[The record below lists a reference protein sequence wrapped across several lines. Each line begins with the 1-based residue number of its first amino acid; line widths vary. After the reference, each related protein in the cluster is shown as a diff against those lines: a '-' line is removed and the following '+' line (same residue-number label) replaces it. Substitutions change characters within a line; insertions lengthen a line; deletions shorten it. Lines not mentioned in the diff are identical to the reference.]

1 MKLLVSEKEEAV
13 KLRRR
18 GFSYKEILGRI
29 PVAKSTLSVWLR
41 EMPLT
46 EAEKAVLKRKRES
59 NISLGRIRAAASLHN
74 LKLARDGIL
83 FEEAKKEFALF
94 RKDPF
99 FYVGMALYWAEGSK
113 RSDMFTFVN
122 SDSDMVIVMLD
133 WMEKF
138 LRVRRREVHA
148 RLYIHKPYAHE
159 NCERYWSSATKI
171 PFKNFRRTVYKPT
184 SLTIKKRPN
193 YRGCIRIEL
202 GAVTYFRRYVFW
214 QKMMLEDYRK
224 QGYC

>member
-1 MKLLVSEKEEAV
+1 MRLLVSEKEEAIT
-13 KLRRR
+13 LRRK
-18 GFSYKEILGRI
+18 GLSYKEILEKV
-29 PVAKSTLSVWLR
+29 PVAKSTLSVWLQK
-41 EMPLT
+41 MPLT
-46 EAEKAVLKRKRES
+46 DAEKAILKRRRES
-59 NISLGRIRAAASLHN
+59 NISVGRIRAAASLHD
-74 LKLARDGIL
+74 LKVARDNIL
-83 FEEAKKEFALF
+83 FETARKEFELN

-122 SDSDMVIVMLD
+122 SDSDMVFVMLK

-138 LRVRRREVHA
+138 LGVNRNDVHA

-159 NCERYWSSATKI
+159 NCEHYWSSETGI
-171 PFKNFRRTVYKPT
+171 PLKNFRRTVYKPT
-184 SLTIKKRPN
+184 NLLVKKRPN
-193 YRGCIRIEL
+193 YKGCIRIEL

-224 QGYC
+224 QG